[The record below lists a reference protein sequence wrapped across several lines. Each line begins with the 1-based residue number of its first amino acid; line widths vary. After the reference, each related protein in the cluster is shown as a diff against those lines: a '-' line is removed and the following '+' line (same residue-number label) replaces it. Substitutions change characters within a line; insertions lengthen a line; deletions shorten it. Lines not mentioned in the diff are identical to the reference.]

1 MTCQVPQ
8 PRLRAFAFVAA
19 AALAAATLAGCGI
32 GVGGNRTSKRVS
44 VRVTTDFGSRAVGT
58 RSLASFPSADTV
70 MNFTK
75 HFFTVTTSDG
85 GGFVDSI
92 DGHANHESRR
102 IDWFY
107 YVNGIEAPLGAAATS
122 LHSGDHVWWDLHD
135 WRATQDVPAV
145 VGSYPEP
152 FLSGSGG
159 RSYPTVVTCG
169 PGFTAAC
176 HAATRSLSDAGVKVS
191 FQGLGTGSGSDSLA
205 LLVGT
210 FDQLQGVIASELL
223 KAGPGASGVY
233 AQFVGDHGQ
242 VLEVDN
248 AAGDVVG
255 TYHGSVGLIAAIE
268 QQGLNEPV
276 WLVTGTDRA
285 GVNAAAAA
293 LVPAKLADHFA
304 VAVLPSGKI
313 LPLPLAPGS

>member
-1 MTCQVPQ
+1 VTGPVPQ
-8 PRLRAFAFVAA
+8 RRVAVVAVIA
-19 AALAAATLAGCGI
+19 AALAAMTLAGCGI
-32 GVGGNRTSKRVS
+32 GVNGNRTSKRVS
-44 VRVTTDFGSRAVGT
+44 VRVTTAFGSHTVGT
-58 RSLASFPSADTV
+58 GSLASFPSADTV

-75 HFFTVTTSDG
+75 HFFPVTTSDG

-92 DGHANHESRR
+92 KGQADDESKKL
-102 IDWFY
+102 DWFY

-135 WRATQDVPAV
+135 WHAAQDVPAV

-159 RSYPTVVTCG
+159 QSYPTVVTCG
-169 PGFTAAC
+169 PGFTKAC
-176 HAATRSLSDAGVKVS
+176 QTVTKSLGGSGVKVS

-210 FDQLQGVIASELL
+210 FNQLQGVIASELL
-223 KAGPGASGVY
+223 KAGPGDSGVY
-233 AQFVGDHGQ
+233 AQFVGPHGQ

-248 AAGDVVG
+248 PAGDVVG

-268 QQGLNEPV
+268 QEGLNEPV
-276 WLVTGTDRA
+276 WLVTGTDQA

-293 LVPAKLADHFA
+293 LTPAKLADHFA